1 METKMMTQSFVAA
14 RRSPLLR
21 FGPACLLTVLMGVAA
36 PALAQPVSPFV
47 ERAAVEPS
55 EVWAVLSGGSLKGTI
70 EGWARASGWTVV
82 WDNPVDYRIRA
93 SAAFQGTFEQA
104 VAGLV
109 DAIHQ
114 ASPEL
119 TVTLY
124 RGNRVLH
131 VEDAARLRN

>member
-1 METKMMTQSFVAA
+1 MSHDHRIRSGALVGAALLPVMLLFGAPSVAET
-14 RRSPLLR
+14 
-21 FGPACLLTVLMGVAA
+21 A
-36 PALAQPVSPFV
+36 PSETGRVTIPV
-47 ERAAVEPS
+47 S

-70 EGWARASGWTVV
+70 EGWARISGWTVV

-93 SAAFQGTFEQA
+93 SATFHGGFEEA
-104 VAGLV
+104 VARLV

-114 ASPEL
+114 GSPEL

>member
-1 METKMMTQSFVAA
+1 MSLSFSRKFILSLTRVCLVSVALFSA
-14 RRSPLLR
+14 QVAKADSASPEEI
-21 FGPACLLTVLMGVAA
+21 VA
-36 PALAQPVSPFV
+36 PIPQ
-47 ERAAVEPS
+47 S
-55 EVWAVLSGGSLKGTI
+55 EVWAVMSGGSLKSTV
-70 EGWARASGWTVV
+70 EGWARVSGWTVV

-93 SAAFQGTFEQA
+93 SATFQGTFEEV
-104 VAGLV
+104 VALLV

>member
-1 METKMMTQSFVAA
+1 MEAKLTTRSFVAA

-21 FGPACLLTVLMGVAA
+21 LGPACLLAALMGAAA
-36 PALAQPVSPFV
+36 PALAQPVSPFA

-114 ASPEL
+114 ARPEL

>member
-1 METKMMTQSFVAA
+1 MPFLA
-14 RRSPLLR
+14 RRRLSALLR
-21 FGPACLLTVLMGVAA
+21 SVLLPGLVLMGGAA
-36 PALAQPVSPFV
+36 SAEPAPP
-47 ERAAVEPS
+47 AVEPLTAPAR
-55 EVWAVLSGGSLKGTI
+55 EVWAVLSGGSLKATI
-70 EGWARASGWTVV
+70 EGWARISGWTVV

-93 SAAFQGTFEQA
+93 SATFHGGFEEA
-104 VAGLV
+104 VARLV

-114 ASPEL
+114 GSPEL

>member
-1 METKMMTQSFVAA
+1 MIPFPFFRTSRNM
-14 RRSPLLR
+14 LR
-21 FGPACLLTVLMGVAA
+21 GFGPACLAMSLLAS
-36 PALAQPVSPFV
+36 PAGAQPQAVTPTSD
-47 ERAAVEPS
+47 ESTAARS
-55 EVWAVLSGGSLKGTI
+55 EIWAVLSGGSLKGTI
-70 EGWARASGWTVV
+70 EGWARVSGWTVV

-93 SAAFQGTFEQA
+93 SATFQGGFEQA
-104 VAGLV
+104 VAGLI

-131 VEDAARLRN
+131 VEDATRLRN

>member
-1 METKMMTQSFVAA
+1 MPFSSNLKAVLNLSC
-14 RRSPLLR
+14 
-21 FGPACLLTVLMGVAA
+21 ACLVSAVIFSGGVVRAES
-36 PALAQPVSPFV
+36 VSV
-47 ERAAVEPS
+47 ENVTDPIPQS
-55 EVWAVLSGGSLKGTI
+55 EVWAVMSGGSLKSTV
-70 EGWARASGWTVV
+70 EGWARVSGWTVV

-93 SAAFQGTFEQA
+93 SAIFQGTFEEA
-104 VAGLV
+104 VALLV

>member
-1 METKMMTQSFVAA
+1 MSQDHRKRSDALFGAALLPVILLFGAPSFAETAPSETAPVAV
-14 RRSPLLR
+14 
-21 FGPACLLTVLMGVAA
+21 PA
-36 PALAQPVSPFV
+36 
-47 ERAAVEPS
+47 S
-55 EVWAVLSGGSLKGTI
+55 EVWAVLSGGSLKATI
-70 EGWARASGWTVV
+70 EGWARLSGWTVV

-93 SAAFQGTFEQA
+93 SATFHGGFEEA
-104 VAGLV
+104 VARLV

-114 ASPEL
+114 GSPEL

>member
-1 METKMMTQSFVAA
+1 MSLF
-14 RRSPLLR
+14 
-21 FGPACLLTVLMGVAA
+21 
-36 PALAQPVSPFV
+36 VSPNPPNVSLFAALVFALLASNATAGPDNVPAEGAHV
-47 ERAAVEPS
+47 EVS
-55 EVWAVLSGGSLKGTI
+55 QNEVWAVLSGGSLKSTI
-70 EGWARASGWTVV
+70 EGWARVSGWTVV

-93 SAAFQGTFEQA
+93 SATFQGTFEEA
-104 VAGLV
+104 VARLV

>member
-1 METKMMTQSFVAA
+1 MIARSMTRAPRKALLVLGATSLLAILLAAGQVKAEAVA
-14 RRSPLLR
+14 PQQDE
-21 FGPACLLTVLMGVAA
+21 P
-36 PALAQPVSPFV
+36 PIAQH
-47 ERAAVEPS
+47 EL
-55 EVWAVLSGGSLKGTI
+55 WAVLSGGSLKGTI
-70 EGWARASGWTVV
+70 EGWARVSGWTVV

-93 SAAFQGTFEQA
+93 SATFQGAFEQA

-114 ASPEL
+114 ANPEL

>member
-1 METKMMTQSFVAA
+1 MSLFLSRTQPRFSMITSLVLALLASDAA
-14 RRSPLLR
+14 AGSDTV
-21 FGPACLLTVLMGVAA
+21 PAEGAHTE
-36 PALAQPVSPFV
+36 VSQN
-47 ERAAVEPS
+47 
-55 EVWAVLSGGSLKGTI
+55 EVWAVLSGGSLKSTI
-70 EGWARASGWTVV
+70 EGWARVSGWTVI
-82 WDNPVDYRIRA
+82 WDNPVDYRVRA
-93 SAAFQGTFEQA
+93 SATFQGTFEEA
-104 VAGLV
+104 VARLV

>member
-1 METKMMTQSFVAA
+1 MMIPF
-14 RRSPLLR
+14 PLIRMSLNMLR
-21 FGPACLLTVLMGVAA
+21 GFGSACLVTGLLSSAA
-36 PALAQPVSPFV
+36 AAQSQTFTSTKGEVPAAQN
-47 ERAAVEPS
+47 EI
-55 EVWAVLSGGSLKGTI
+55 WAVLSGGSLKGTI
-70 EGWARASGWTVV
+70 EGWSRVSGWTVV

-93 SAAFQGTFEQA
+93 SATFQGGFEQA

>member
-1 METKMMTQSFVAA
+1 MRHRLMSRPAFTPLRLSLLLASALTC
-14 RRSPLLR
+14 SP
-21 FGPACLLTVLMGVAA
+21 GA
-36 PALAQPVSPFV
+36 ALADVPLSGSTG
-47 ERAAVEPS
+47 VEPGAQQ
-55 EVWAVLSGGSLKGTI
+55 EVWAVLSGGSLKGTV
-70 EGWARASGWTVV
+70 EGWARVSGWTVV

-93 SAAFQGTFEQA
+93 SATFNGSFERA

-124 RGNRVLH
+124 RGNRVIH

>member
-1 METKMMTQSFVAA
+1 MITFPLIRMSLKMLRGFGVAGLVV
-14 RRSPLLR
+14 S
-21 FGPACLLTVLMGVAA
+21 LLTSSAT
-36 PALAQPVSPFV
+36 AQPVSTTPSNG
-47 ERAAVEPS
+47 EAAAAQNET
-55 EVWAVLSGGSLKGTI
+55 WAVLSGGSLKATI
-70 EGWARASGWTVV
+70 EGWSRVSGWTVV

-93 SAAFQGTFEQA
+93 STTFQGGFEQA

-124 RGNRVLH
+124 RGDRVLH
-131 VEDAARLRN
+131 VEDAARVRN

>member
-1 METKMMTQSFVAA
+1 MSLSFSRKFIFSLTRVCLVSVA
-14 RRSPLLR
+14 LLAAQVAKAESV
-21 FGPACLLTVLMGVAA
+21 GPEEITA
-36 PALAQPVSPFV
+36 PIPQ
-47 ERAAVEPS
+47 S
-55 EVWAVLSGGSLKGTI
+55 EVWAVMSGGSLKSTV
-70 EGWARASGWTVV
+70 EGWARVSGWTVV

-93 SAAFQGTFEQA
+93 SATFQGTFEEV
-104 VAGLV
+104 VALLV

>member
-1 METKMMTQSFVAA
+1 MAVLVEQD
-14 RRSPLLR
+14 RPLLPI
-21 FGPACLLTVLMGVAA
+21 FIALVLVLLASDAAAGTDTVPAESAHTE
-36 PALAQPVSPFV
+36 VSQN
-47 ERAAVEPS
+47 
-55 EVWAVLSGGSLKGTI
+55 EVWAVLSGGSLKSTI
-70 EGWARASGWTVV
+70 EGWARVSGWTVI
-82 WDNPVDYRIRA
+82 WDNPVDYRVRA
-93 SAAFQGTFEQA
+93 SATFQGTFEEA
-104 VAGLV
+104 VARLV

>member
-1 METKMMTQSFVAA
+1 MIHFPLFRMSLKMLRGFGAACLVMSLLSSAAVAQPQTLTPLNDEVAA
-14 RRSPLLR
+14 
-21 FGPACLLTVLMGVAA
+21 
-36 PALAQPVSPFV
+36 AQN
-47 ERAAVEPS
+47 EI
-55 EVWAVLSGGSLKGTI
+55 WAVLSGGSLKGTI
-70 EGWARASGWTVV
+70 EGWARVSGWTVV

-93 SAAFQGTFEQA
+93 SATFQGGFEQA

>member
-1 METKMMTQSFVAA
+1 MMTP
-14 RRSPLLR
+14 SPLIRLSR
-21 FGPACLLTVLMGVAA
+21 NMFRGFRPAFLLMSLLASAA
-36 PALAQPVSPFV
+36 AAQPQAVPPQND
-47 ERAAVEPS
+47 EPPAAQNEI
-55 EVWAVLSGGSLKGTI
+55 WAVLSGGSLKGTI
-70 EGWARASGWTVV
+70 EGWARVSGWTVV

-93 SAAFQGTFEQA
+93 SATFQGGFEQA

-124 RGNRVLH
+124 RGNQVLH

>member
-1 METKMMTQSFVAA
+1 MSLF
-14 RRSPLLR
+14 
-21 FGPACLLTVLMGVAA
+21 
-36 PALAQPVSPFV
+36 VSPNPPNVSLFAALVFALLASNATAGPDTVPAEGAHV
-47 ERAAVEPS
+47 EVS
-55 EVWAVLSGGSLKGTI
+55 QNEVWAVLSGGSLKSTI
-70 EGWARASGWTVV
+70 EGWARVSGWTVV

-93 SAAFQGTFEQA
+93 SATFQGTFEEA
-104 VAGLV
+104 VARLV